1 MNPSNNTYIAHNGK
15 DPVPAVPPVPKAKN
29 QWPPSWLADL
39 SKQPPESSPQRPPS
53 RGWRLANGTVI
64 CAPCNPKP
72 GKATAVI
79 LQDAADG
86 PQWVEDPVGNA
97 AADSPYHK
105 STTEDVMGEISTA
118 GSASI
123 VSGGTANAAPQPEAE
138 NNPSFGEG
146 WL

>member
-15 DPVPAVPPVPKAKN
+15 DPVPACAACAKGEK
-29 QWPPSWLADL
+29 SMATVLAGRPL
-39 SKQPPESSPQRPPS
+39 QATPESSPQRPPS

-86 PQWVEDPVGNA
+86 HSGLKIGWQCRSRFTVPQEHHRGR
-97 AADSPYHK
+97 H
-105 STTEDVMGEISTA
+105 G
-118 GSASI
+118 
-123 VSGGTANAAPQPEAE
+123 
-138 NNPSFGEG
+138 
-146 WL
+146 